1 MKEEESRKQSAK
13 KALTSALFPP
23 LPPVATSSLP
33 VDAPGTT
40 AQANSS
46 APPTSL
52 KRTREDGSNI
62 KRGRMTVNT
71 SDAMRSLLNELK
83 RIGFIVY
90 AAEPKL
96 ILLDP
101 TSTSTLSDA
110 NSESAL
116 PRLQQGIKIG
126 ESGHAN
132 DAPAPDDDSSKS
144 TMHVKREVELEGSM
158 GGTLA
163 LDKDKLPFPGASVS
177 AIDTVGI
184 NASSAA
190 AETLRQN
197 LAAFSAED
205 AEEAKKAIVRA
216 ASTVI
221 PALSSTRASPPPR
234 AL

>member
-101 TSTSTLSDA
+101 TSTSTLYDA
-110 NSESAL
+110 NSGS
-116 PRLQQGIKIG
+116 
-126 ESGHAN
+126 AN
-132 DAPAPDDDSSKS
+132 DAPAPDDESSKS
-144 TMHVKREVELEGSM
+144 TMHVKREGELEGSM

-163 LDKDKLPFPGASVS
+163 LDKDKPPFPGASVS

-221 PALSSTRASPPPR
+221 PALSSPRPRFRLALSNHSFTPLVSSCTACTR
-234 AL
+234 